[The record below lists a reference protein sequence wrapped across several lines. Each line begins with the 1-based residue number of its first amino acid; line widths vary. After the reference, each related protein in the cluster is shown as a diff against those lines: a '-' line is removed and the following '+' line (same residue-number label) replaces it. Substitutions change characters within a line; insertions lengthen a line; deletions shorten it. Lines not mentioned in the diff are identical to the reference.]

1 MAKLPKRLMR
11 PVGRAIAD
19 YAMIRDRDR
28 ILLGLSGGKD
38 SLSLLHILHQLQ
50 RHAPIRFELAAIT
63 VDPLVAG
70 FDPSKLKPLLHEL
83 GIPYFYREEPILE
96 RARDREWNEIMGRGT
111 SRPRLLLPILLGEDA
126 LKASEYTSFDQ
137 RNDILS

>member
-19 YAMIRDRDR
+19 YTMIRDHDR

-50 RHAPIRFELAAIT
+50 RP
-63 VDPLVAG
+63 
-70 FDPSKLKPLLHEL
+70 
-83 GIPYFYREEPILE
+83 
-96 RARDREWNEIMGRGT
+96 
-111 SRPRLLLPILLGEDA
+111 
-126 LKASEYTSFDQ
+126 
-137 RNDILS
+137 

>member
-38 SLSLLHILHQLQ
+38 SLSLLHILHQVKVFL
-50 RHAPIRFELAAIT
+50 ET
-63 VDPLVAG
+63 T
-70 FDPSKLKPLLHEL
+70 
-83 GIPYFYREEPILE
+83 FY
-96 RARDREWNEIMGRGT
+96 
-111 SRPRLLLPILLGEDA
+111 
-126 LKASEYTSFDQ
+126 
-137 RNDILS
+137 